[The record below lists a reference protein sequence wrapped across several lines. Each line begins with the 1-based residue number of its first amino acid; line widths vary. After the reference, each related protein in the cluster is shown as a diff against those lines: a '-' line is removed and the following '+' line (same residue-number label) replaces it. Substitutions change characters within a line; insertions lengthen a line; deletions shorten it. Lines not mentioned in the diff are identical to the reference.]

1 VTICDEE
8 VFMKR
13 KHILALIVVFMITQI
28 PSFPVQ
34 EKVDYEMVS
43 KIWEEGIN
51 RSQAMPI
58 LSYLADV
65 LGPRVPGSPQITAAY
80 KWTVEKFEELGM
92 SNAHMEPFGE
102 FGLGWSNEYTS
113 VHLRKPSYQPIIAYP
128 VPWTSSTDGKIVG
141 LPVLV
146 SIKSEEDVV
155 QYKGKLKD
163 AIVLISPPRKAL
175 PTFTASAERLGAM
188 GLDKLKE
195 APIPIKPEGEIDIPP
210 LELWDKLEAFFRS
223 EGVAVLVESSE
234 SSRRDYG
241 TVRVD
246 AYKGKGWLPQKP
258 RQNPRIVMAAEHYAR
273 ICRILDHGVPVELEI
288 EIKNE
293 FYDEDLLGYNVI
305 AEIPGTDKK
314 DEVVMLGG
322 HIDSWSGGTGA
333 VDNAAGC
340 TIVME
345 AMRIL
350 KALGVRPRR
359 TIRGALWGSEEQ
371 GLLGSRGYVAK
382 HFGDTDIKSMAELD
396 YFEIVANPKKYW
408 RNVLAGSSKLEL
420 KPDYAKLSAYYNYDN
435 GSGRIRGVYLQE
447 NSAVQPIFEEW
458 IKPLHDLGVSTLVFQ
473 ETTGSDHLAFDYL
486 GLPGFQFI
494 QDPLDYGTKTHHT
507 NMDLYDHCVP
517 EDIIQSAIVMACFVY
532 HTAMRDEMLPRKP
545 LPKVGGDNTG
555 E

>member
-1 VTICDEE
+1 
-8 VFMKR
+8 MRRKR
-13 KHILALIVVFMITQI
+13 ILALIVIFVIAPL
-28 PSFPVQ
+28 PSISAE

-51 RSQAMPI
+51 RSQAMSI
-58 LSYLADV
+58 LSYLSDV
-65 LGPRVPGSPQITAAY
+65 LGPRIPGSPQITAAY
-80 KWTVEKFEELGM
+80 KWTAEKFNELGM
-92 SNAHMEPFGE
+92 SNVQIEPFGE

-113 VHLRKPSYQPIIAYP
+113 VHLRAPSYQPIVAYP
-128 VPWTSSTDGKIVG
+128 VPWTSSTKGKIVG
-141 LPVLV
+141 EPMLV
-146 SIKSEEDVV
+146 SIESEEDAAK
-155 QYKGKLKD
+155 YKGKLKD
-163 AIVLISPPRKAL
+163 AIVLISPLRKAL
-175 PTFTASAERLGAM
+175 PTFTASAKRHDEKTLN
-188 GLDKLKE
+188 KLKDT
-195 APIPIKPEGEIDIPP
+195 PIPVAPEGDIDIPP
-210 LELWDKLEAFFRS
+210 LELWNKLEAFFRS
-223 EGVAVLVESSE
+223 EGVAVLIESSDPN
-234 SSRRDYG
+234 RRDYG

-246 AYKGKGWLPQKP
+246 AYKGKGWETESP

-273 ICRILDHGVPVELEI
+273 ICRIIDHGVPVKLEI
-288 EIKNE
+288 EVRNK
-293 FYDEDLLGYNVI
+293 FYDDDLLGYNVI

-314 DEVVMLGG
+314 DEIVMLGG

-333 VDNAAGC
+333 VDNGSGC

-350 KALGVRPRR
+350 KALGVKPRR

-396 YFEIVANPKKYW
+396 YFDIMKNPKKYW
-408 RNVLAGSSKLEL
+408 RNILTGSNELVL
-420 KPDYAKLSAYYNYDN
+420 KPDYNRLSAYYNYDN

-447 NSAVQPIFEEW
+447 NSAVRPIFAEW
-458 IKPLHDLGVSTLVFQ
+458 IKPLHDLGVTTLVFQ
-473 ETTGSDHLAFDYL
+473 ETTGSDHLAFDYI

-494 QDPLDYGTKTHHT
+494 QDPLDYSTEVHHT

-545 LPKVGGDNTG
+545 LPKVESEKNK